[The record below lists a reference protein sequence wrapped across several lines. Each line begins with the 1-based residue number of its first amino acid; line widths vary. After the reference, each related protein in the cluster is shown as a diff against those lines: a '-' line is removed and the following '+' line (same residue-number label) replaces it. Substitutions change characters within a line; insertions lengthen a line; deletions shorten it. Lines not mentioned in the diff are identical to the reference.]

1 MSVPTY
7 NGTYNWIAI
16 GAVLSK
22 GGYVSIYR
30 IAQKQSVEVSGYV
43 LKRSNKDDAKAR
55 NAIEEE
61 IRILKELKDL
71 DCVPEVIDHGSNDNG
86 SWYVMEEFNPLSLE
100 NIKDVSDALSIIE
113 GTVSALKRIHE
124 NNVAHRDIKRENIL
138 RKKNG
143 AIVICDF
150 GVSINDETEE
160 GLIPFDI
167 RIGRRINIPEEMVY
181 ANYLNTV
188 DNPIRIFQKSD
199 IYMFGFFVLEILTK
213 QKGADTR
220 LSYKEF
226 SRIIKETWGIEK
238 GSVFLYELV
247 QECTHVEYTKRCTF
261 ATVES
266 YIDKFKECQTGIIS
280 SDLQKEIMVFNRD
293 KFISEKALDAE
304 YITYTNEACSDSI
317 NSFLEENIC
326 NGLSLEWNDER
337 IKLSGVRVKN
347 VGLELES
354 NDKKIRLVVQEL
366 RVFPRDAN
374 VLCEIMTG
382 ENPNAISL
390 MDSIFE
396 RQVYIGKGE
405 IIKICAYCDD
415 ERPMLRS
422 VKAKIQ

>member
-1 MSVPTY
+1 M
-7 NGTYNWIAI
+7 
-16 GAVLSK
+16 
-22 GGYVSIYR
+22 
-30 IAQKQSVEVSGYV
+30 
-43 LKRSNKDDAKAR
+43 
-55 NAIEEE
+55 
-61 IRILKELKDL
+61 
-71 DCVPEVIDHGSNDNG
+71 
-86 SWYVMEEFNPLSLE
+86 
-100 NIKDVSDALSIIE
+100 
-113 GTVSALKRIHE
+113 
-124 NNVAHRDIKRENIL
+124 
-138 RKKNG
+138 
-143 AIVICDF
+143 
-150 GVSINDETEE
+150 
-160 GLIPFDI
+160 
-167 RIGRRINIPEEMVY
+167 
-181 ANYLNTV
+181 
-188 DNPIRIFQKSD
+188 
-199 IYMFGFFVLEILTK
+199 
-213 QKGADTR
+213 
-220 LSYKEF
+220 
-226 SRIIKETWGIEK
+226 
-238 GSVFLYELV
+238 
-247 QECTHVEYTKRCTF
+247 EYTKRCTF